1 MTPATATELRPVL
14 TLELDLGGGARAAS
28 ARFELGSDA
37 AGAVA
42 RVAVRGW
49 IGRVAEQRLT
59 GALGE
64 WMARGIERVI
74 LDCRDAHHLNSRT
87 VHRLAQAAARREG
100 GSAVEIWGLPR
111 RSGNEGRARA
121 GAVPPVVPESSS
133 ECES

>member
-1 MTPATATELRPVL
+1 MTPTIAASELRPAL
-14 TLELDLGGGARAAS
+14 TLELDLGGGARAGS
-28 ARFELGSDA
+28 ARFEL

-49 IGRVAEQRLT
+49 IGRVAEQRLM

-74 LDCRDAHHLNSRT
+74 LDCRDAHHLNART

-100 GSAVEIWGLPR
+100 GGAVEIWGLPR
-111 RSGNEGRARA
+111 RSGSDGRARA
-121 GAVPPVVPESSS
+121 GAVPVVIPESSS
-133 ECES
+133 ECGS

>member
-1 MTPATATELRPVL
+1 MTPTTAATELRPAL

-28 ARFELGSDA
+28 ARVELAADA

-49 IGRVAEQRLT
+49 IGRVAEQRLM

-64 WMARGIERVI
+64 WMGRGIERVI
-74 LDCRDAHHLNSRT
+74 LDCRDAHHLNART

-100 GSAVEIWGLPR
+100 GGAVEIWGLPR
-111 RSGNEGRARA
+111 RSGSDGRARA
-121 GAVPPVVPESSS
+121 GAVPVVPGSSS
-133 ECES
+133 ECGS